1 MCENYKKNGVV
12 LRARGRGAG
21 ALGRRGRTL
30 PRRLACRDGGFRRRR
45 SGAFRADQPGRGA
58 VDPAPGEPPLFGGK
72 IPYLGVAIEF
82 GSNHRKLLQRL
93 AAESGDAAPAFTAYI
108 AGQRMTFV
116 KNPLHFSSVLKEG
129 RRRLQFRPVAT
140 KIMQQAFDCTTADM
154 DGEAYAGW
162 QKLSPKQWSMLR
174 GKPLLELMS
183 RTQEELVDALCDQK
197 SESGS
202 TDDLYGT
209 VVDLMWRA
217 TGRSFFGSLFDDDQ
231 VQRSAR
237 PTRRLLGTP
246 TMGL

>member
-1 MCENYKKNGVV
+1 MGLFSVRAAAVPVLSGVV
-12 LRARGRGAG
+12 AALYLGASPAATGASGAAALALFALASLGAAQGSGARGS
-21 ALGRRGRTL
+21 RRC
-30 PRRLACRDGGFRRRR
+30 LAEKYPTWAWQLN
-45 SGAFRADQPGRGA
+45 SAATA
-58 VDPAPGEPPLFGGK
+58 
-72 IPYLGVAIEF
+72 
-82 GSNHRKLLQRL
+82 RKLLQRL

-217 TGRSFFGSLFDDDQ
+217 TGAILFLAPCLTMTK
-231 VQRSAR
+231 SNETR